1 MNRFVRQ
8 LWWSCRLWNH
18 FDCVDLS
25 AAFAY
30 HTLQSIF
37 PILLIILALASWI
50 LGRDDGLTSQ
60 ILDWTSQLLPES
72 AQRVVQSTLIQ
83 LYRQRGGAGFLGVA
97 VLLITASNAYL
108 SLQRGTDHLWSLQ
121 YGREPRGRLVEVQ
134 LPVVQNVSR
143 AVRRFLMLR
152 LKASLFLVA
161 VGTLFV
167 MDQLTINLRL
177 MGFETWRGLT
187 AAPLAWVYRYLFPV
201 SALADLLASLVLAS
215 LVALG
220 LLQLLPSRRIRW
232 QFLLP
237 GSVLMGFAYTLLNL
251 AVGRSIVS
259 LGARFQAYGLI
270 GGVLVLTLWVWL
282 LGLIYYFGV
291 AYSVV
296 LATPGSRTAERF
308 DLTLGLIQPL
318 ATDAELRRSP
328 PSAIFGDPHPPVLG
342 DSPGLGDDD
351 EN

>member
-1 MNRFVRQ
+1 VDASEADQQRIDRAGKRLKRFVRR

-30 HTLQSIF
+30 HTLQSFF

-72 AQRVVQSTLIQ
+72 AQRVVQSTLLQ

-108 SLQRGTDHLWSLQ
+108 SLQRGTDHLWSLRFKRQ
-121 YGREPRGRLVEVQ
+121 FRTRIAEAP
-134 LPVVQNVSR
+134 LPVLQNVVLV
-143 AVRRFLMLR
+143 VRRFLMLR
-152 LKASLFLVA
+152 LKATMFLLA

-167 MDQLTINLRL
+167 MDQLTVNLRF

-187 AAPLAWVYRYLFPV
+187 AAPLAWLYHYLFPV
-201 SALADLLASLVLAS
+201 SALVDLLVSLLVASLVS
-215 LVALG
+215 LG
-220 LLQLLPSRRIRW
+220 LLRLLPSRRISW
-232 QFLLP
+232 HLLLP
-237 GSVLMGFAYTLLNL
+237 GSVLVGSAYTLLNL

-259 LGARFQAYGLI
+259 LGTRFQAYGLI

-296 LATPGSRTAERF
+296 LATSGSMTSECF
-308 DLTLGLIQPL
+308 DLGDGLTHDVFTQV
-318 ATDAELRRSP
+318 SP
-328 PSAIFGDPHPPVLG
+328 PDRGDPRG
-342 DSPGLGDDD
+342 
-351 EN
+351 

>member
-1 MNRFVRQ
+1 MDSSEADQTVDRAGKRLKRFMRR

-30 HTLQSIF
+30 HTLQSFF
-37 PILLIILALASWI
+37 PVLLIILALASWI

-72 AQRVVQSTLIQ
+72 AQRVVQSTLVQ

-108 SLQRGTDHLWSLQ
+108 SLQRGTDHLWSL
-121 YGREPRGRLVEVQ
+121 RFVRDSRVRIVETP
-134 LPVVQNVSR
+134 LPVVQNVVLV
-143 AVRRFLMLR
+143 VRRFLMLR
-152 LKASLFLVA
+152 LKATMFLLA

-167 MDQLTINLRL
+167 MDQLTVNLRF

-201 SALADLLASLVLAS
+201 SALADLLVSLLIASLVS
-215 LVALG
+215 LG
-220 LLQLLPSRRIRW
+220 LLRLLPSRRISW
-232 QFLLP
+232 HLLLP
-237 GSVLMGFAYTLLNL
+237 GSVLVGSAYTLLNL

-259 LGARFQAYGLI
+259 LGTRFQAYGLI

-296 LATPGSRTAERF
+296 LATSGSTVTERF
-308 DLTLGLIQPL
+308 DVHFGLTQASPL
-318 ATDAELRRSP
+318 QQ
-328 PSAIFGDPHPPVLG
+328 
-342 DSPGLGDDD
+342 DSQGGTR
-351 EN
+351 